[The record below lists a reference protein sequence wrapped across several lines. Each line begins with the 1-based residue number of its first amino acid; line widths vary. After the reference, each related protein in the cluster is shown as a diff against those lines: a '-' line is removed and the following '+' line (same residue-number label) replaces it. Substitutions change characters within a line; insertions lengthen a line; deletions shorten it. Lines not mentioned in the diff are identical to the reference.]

1 MSKEGDILV
10 DSGLAM
16 VIMLMAMWGVEWLGE
31 VAVREVVSILMI
43 AGIVL
48 VALQLV
54 EHLPLAPDVERAGCL
69 LMAALEY

>member
-54 EHLPLAPDVERAGCL
+54 EIFHWR
-69 LMAALEY
+69 LMWRGRVVY